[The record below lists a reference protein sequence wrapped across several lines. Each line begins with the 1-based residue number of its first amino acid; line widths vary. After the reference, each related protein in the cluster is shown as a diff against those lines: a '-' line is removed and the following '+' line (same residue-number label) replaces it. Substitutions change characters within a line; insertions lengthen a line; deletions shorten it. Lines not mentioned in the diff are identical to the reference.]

1 MQNRRFER
9 DGVKGKCLSVLSV
22 VLILFLLSQLHFTNF
37 ENEDPPIEEAAKP
50 NLNVLEQFHP
60 VKPEKFDFNIPD
72 QFTQIKA
79 PIDSFVMEWNEF
91 HKQTDGYVEPIADI
105 RRCEIEG
112 SRDVNSP
119 GDKYINLGM
128 TIINIDQN
136 KPRLNSDFKWKLTR
150 TLESIFQYSS
160 GTPLHFVLITDQ
172 HTVKTV
178 AKFFAHFIS
187 KKVAMNA
194 IQDQHWRWRKF
205 RGFPKVKIS
214 FVDIQNIISLS
225 PAFINA
231 LRKNTASKDP
241 IKDKYVNDL
250 FYIAPMYHGA
260 FMKLKKLIFL
270 DSTDLEFFNDIL
282 LLEDQFDSMENK
294 LIGVGLDLSP
304 HYRRFLGDYLKEHPD
319 TPLGLPGKKQ
329 GFNTGVVLFNLD
341 KMRYSKLY
349 NSYMTPKMVD
359 VLSKKYKYKM
369 SLGDQDWFTNMGFEH
384 PDLFYVLPCRFN
396 TQTSIQYL
404 RPPWEEQ
411 FEEYHF
417 CDKKS
422 RVVVFHR
429 NGCGPTPEHCGFK
442 PEPDNEYWMKH
453 SSSHIADVNIDVEL
467 FFKYMSNKNKYMTR
481 SKANKISSALP

>member
-1 MQNRRFER
+1 MQNRRLER
-9 DGVKGKCLSVLSV
+9 DGVRRKCLSVLSV
-22 VLILFLLSQLHFTNF
+22 FLILFLLFQLHFSNF
-37 ENEDPPIEEAAKP
+37 KTEDPPIEEAAKP

-72 QFTQIKA
+72 QFKQIKA

-91 HKQTDGYVEPIADI
+91 HKQTDGYVETIADI
-105 RRCEIEG
+105 RRCEMK
-112 SRDVNSP
+112 SP
-119 GDKYINLGM
+119 GDVKSPTSKYINIGM
-128 TIINIDQN
+128 TIINTDE
-136 KPRLNSDFKWKLTR
+136 KTPRLNSGFRWKLTR

-160 GTPLHFVLITDQ
+160 GTPLHFVFITDH
-172 HTVKTV
+172 HTVKTL

-194 IQDQHWRWRKF
+194 IQDRHWRWRKF
-205 RGFPKVKIS
+205 RGLPNIKIS
-214 FVDIQNIISLS
+214 FVDIQNIVNLS

-231 LRKNTASKDP
+231 LRKNTATPLNP
-241 IKDKYVNDL
+241 IKVKYVNDL

-260 FMKLKKLIFL
+260 FSKLKKLIFL
-270 DSTDLEFFNDIL
+270 DSTDLEFFNDIQ
-282 LLEDQFDSMENK
+282 LLEDQFDNMENE

-304 HYRRFLGDYLKEHPD
+304 HYRRFLGDYLIDHPD

-341 KMRYSKLY
+341 NMRHSKLY
-349 NSYMTPKMVD
+349 NLYMSPKMVD

-369 SLGDQDWFTNMGFEH
+369 ALGDQDWFTNMGFEH
-384 PDLFYVLPCRFN
+384 PEMFYILPCRFN

-411 FEEYHF
+411 FDEYHY

-422 RVVVFHR
+422 RIVVFHR
-429 NGCGPTPEHCGFK
+429 NGCSPTPEHCGYH
-442 PEPDNEYWMKH
+442 PEPDNEYWKKH
-453 SSSHIADVNIDVEL
+453 SSTHITDINIDVEL
-467 FFKYMSNKNKYMTR
+467 FFKYMANNKQIHDK
-481 SKANKISSALP
+481 KKGE